1 MPAEIRNPKSEIR
14 NSGDCVNPDKLQTP
28 APFQGVDFYALDEL
42 LSQADLEIRTRVR
55 DWVETRY
62 LPVIAEHY
70 ERASFPLVI
79 AREIATFGAFGGNI
93 KGYGCPGMSALQY
106 GLIMQE
112 LERGD
117 SGLRTFASV
126 QGALAMNAIH
136 MFGSEEQKQKWL
148 PALARGEKLACF
160 GLTEPDFGSNP
171 AGMVTTAKKTASG
184 YVLNGKKMWIGMGT
198 IADVAVVWA
207 KVDGQSGVDPQSPA
221 AIRGFLVEKGT
232 PGFSAELIEGKL
244 SLRAANTSRLAFT
257 NCVVPAE
264 SLLPASQG
272 LKSPLQCLNHA
283 RYGIAWGVLGA
294 AMACFEEA
302 RDYSAR
308 RIQFGKP
315 IASFQLVQRKLALM
329 ATELTKAQ
337 LLAWR
342 LAQLKEAGRAT
353 FVQISMAK
361 RNNVA
366 TALDIARTTRDILGG
381 VGILDAHQ
389 CFRHMAN
396 LESVKTY
403 EGTDDMHLLILG
415 EKITGIDA
423 FD

>member
-1 MPAEIRNPKSEIR
+1 VTS
-14 NSGDCVNPDKLQTP
+14 
-28 APFQGVDFYALDEL
+28 APPTFAGVDFLSLDDL
-42 LSQADLEIRTRVR
+42 LSPADLELRSRVR

-62 LPVIAEHY
+62 LPIVAAHF
-70 ERASFPLVI
+70 ADATFPLEI
-79 AREIATFGAFGGNI
+79 GKEIAAFGAFGGSI
-93 KGYGCPGMSALQY
+93 SGYGCAGLSPLAY

-136 MFGSEEQKQKWL
+136 MFGSEEQKQHWL
-148 PALARGEKLACF
+148 PAMARGDKLGCF

-171 AGMVTTAKKTASG
+171 AGMATTATRSSDG
-184 YVLNGKKMWIGMGT
+184 YILNGRKMWIGLGT
-198 IADVAVVWA
+198 IADVAIVWA
-207 KVDGQSGVDPQSPA
+207 KVAGEPGVDPASPA

-232 PGFSAELIEGKL
+232 PGFHPELIEHKL

-257 NCVVPAE
+257 NCEIPAAN
-264 SLLPASQG
+264 LLPLSRG
-272 LKSPLQCLNHA
+272 LKSPLLCLNHA

-294 AMACFEEA
+294 AMACYEEA
-302 RDYSAR
+302 RTYAAR

-315 IASFQLVQRKLALM
+315 IAAFQLVQRKLALM
-329 ATELTKAQ
+329 LTELTKAQ
-337 LLAWR
+337 LLVWR
-342 LAQLKEAGRAT
+342 LAQLKANGTAT
-353 FVQISMAK
+353 HVQISMAK

-366 TALDIARTTRDILGG
+366 TALEIARTTRDILGG
-381 VGILDAHQ
+381 VGILDEYQ

-403 EGTDDMHLLILG
+403 EGTEDMHLLILG
-415 EKITGIDA
+415 EHITGLAA
-423 FD
+423 FS